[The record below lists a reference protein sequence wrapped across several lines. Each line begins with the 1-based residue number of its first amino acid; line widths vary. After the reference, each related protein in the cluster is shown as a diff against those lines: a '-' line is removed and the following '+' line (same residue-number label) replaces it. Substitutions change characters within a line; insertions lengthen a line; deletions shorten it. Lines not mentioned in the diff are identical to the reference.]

1 MRKSQFLRRFIKI
14 IKYFIIIFSVAL
26 ILVGLVIGFYL
37 YNAKSSPNGKAIV
50 SGLRDEVVITFDQS
64 DIPHVEAKSSNDALF
79 SLGYLHARE
88 RGWQLE
94 FNRRL
99 ASGSLSEI
107 IGEKTIRI
115 DQFIRTL
122 GIRTAARNQFELL
135 PSETKLALEA
145 YTNGINS
152 GFADL
157 GWALPAEFIL
167 LGTKPGLWTP
177 IDSMSWMMMMALD
190 LGDNWSKEVIR
201 LQLASILTTEEI
213 WQILPPYLDDLP
225 ATHLDFAKMY
235 KEREIYQTD
244 NDKGKT
250 VASNYYQLQDVLPM
264 GQDGKGSNNWVIS
277 GDKTISGKPILANDP
292 HLGLST
298 PSTWYFVHLKSKEMN
313 IIGGSIPGLPGII
326 LGHTPKV
333 AWGFTNTAADV
344 QDLYIDRIQANN
356 PIKYETA
363 SGSEL
368 FKIRRE
374 TISIKGQR
382 PLTILVRET
391 VHGPVISDVYE
402 PLKKL
407 IDTEKFVVSLKW
419 TALDKKN
426 HSILSLLAVNKS
438 NSLEDLKKA
447 FSNFHAPVQ
456 NIVMADVD
464 GNFGYMVAG
473 ATPKRLKQSGM
484 SGVAPVFGWEIKNE
498 WGPYLTSKDLPQDF
512 SSNLHWIVTA
522 NHKVQPENVDYDL
535 TADWTSPYR
544 YDRINQLLQSKT
556 KHDIPS
562 NMDIQA
568 DTLSLAATP
577 LIKLFKE
584 TVNQN
589 AHHEKVQPLIENFQ
603 GDMKINS
610 AGALIFNVWIDQLTQ
625 LIFKPKLGIFFEE
638 IYHQKNLREGLIK
651 ILSNNDSSWCDD
663 TKTPE
668 IERCADLSP
677 EALNLAMNYLS
688 KRYGTNPSNWTWGQ
702 AHPAISQHNPLSK
715 APLLGKLFELKTPFP
730 GDTFTINVGRVNYG
744 NAEEPYATNLAPGM
758 RVIYDLSNFDQSVF
772 MGIGGQSG
780 WVQSKRY
787 REYLGI
793 WSQNNYLPLSTNIP
807 KTTQGVL
814 LLKAK

>member
-1 MRKSQFLRRFIKI
+1 MRNIQLPRTIIKI
-14 IKYFIIIFSVAL
+14 FKYFFIILFVVSA
-26 ILVGLVIGFYL
+26 LVGVAFGFYL
-37 YNAKSSPNGKAIV
+37 FNAKSSPHGKAIV
-50 SGLRDEVVITFDQS
+50 SGLRDEVLITFDQS
-64 DIPHVEAKSSNDALF
+64 DIPHIEAKSSNDALF

-122 GIRTAARNQFELL
+122 GIRTAARNQYELL

-145 YTNGINS
+145 YTNGINA

-225 ATHLDFAKMY
+225 ATNLDFAKLY
-235 KEREIYQTD
+235 KDRGIYQTATE
-244 NDKGKT
+244 NTKA
-250 VASNYYQLQDVLPM
+250 VASNHYQLQDVIPM

-313 IIGGSIPGLPGII
+313 IIGGSIPGLPGVI

-344 QDLYIDRIQANN
+344 QDLYIDQLHANN
-356 PIKYETA
+356 PTKYETA

-374 TISIKGQR
+374 TISIKGQK

-391 VHGPVISDVYE
+391 IHGPVISDVYE

-407 IDTEKFVVSLKW
+407 VNTEKFVVSMRW

-426 HSILSLLAVNKS
+426 QSILSLLAVNKS

-447 FSNFHAPVQ
+447 FSNFYAPMQ
-456 NIVMADVD
+456 NIVMADVE
-464 GNFGYMVAG
+464 GNIGYMVAG
-473 ATPKRLKQSGM
+473 AAPKRLKHSGM
-484 SGVAPVFGWEIKNE
+484 SGVAPVFGWDVKNE
-498 WGPYLTSKDLPQDF
+498 WGPYLSPEELPQDF
-512 SSNLHWIVTA
+512 SSNLNWIATA
-522 NHKVQPENVDYDL
+522 NHKIQSENVNYSL

-544 YDRINQLLQSKT
+544 YDRINQLLESKT
-556 KHDIPS
+556 KHDIES
-562 NMDIQA
+562 NMVLQA
-568 DTLSLAATP
+568 DTLSLATTP
-577 LIKLFKE
+577 LIALLKD
-584 TVNQN
+584 TVSKN
-589 AHHEKVQPLIENFQ
+589 ASHEKIQPLIENFK
-603 GDMKINS
+603 GDMKINDG
-610 AGALIFNVWIDQLTQ
+610 GALIFNAWVDQLTR
-625 LIFKPKLGIFFEE
+625 LIFKPKLGVFFDD
-638 IYHQKNLREGLIK
+638 IYHQRNLREGLIQ
-651 ILSNNDSSWCDD
+651 ILSNKDSSWCDD
-663 TKTPE
+663 TKTPKME
-668 IERCADLSP
+668 LCGDLSSQ
-677 EALNLAMNYLS
+677 ALNLAMEYLS
-688 KRYGTNPSNWTWGQ
+688 NRYGSNPRDWTWGQ
-702 AHPAISQHNPLSK
+702 AHPAISQHNPMSK
-715 APLLGKLFELKTPFP
+715 VPFLGKLFELKVPFP
-730 GDTFTINVGRVNYG
+730 GDTFTINVGRMNYS
-744 NAEEPYATNLAPGM
+744 NPDEPYATNLAPGM
-758 RVIYDLSNFDQSVF
+758 RVIYDLSNFDQSIF

-787 REYLGI
+787 REYLGL
-793 WSQNNYLPLSTNIP
+793 WSQNNYLPLSTNFS
-807 KTTQGVL
+807 KDNQTVL
-814 LLKAK
+814 LLKSR

>member
-1 MRKSQFLRRFIKI
+1 MRKTQFLRPFIKI
-14 IKYFIIIFSVAL
+14 GKYFFVIFSVVFVLA
-26 ILVGLVIGFYL
+26 GLVIGFYL
-37 YNAKSSPNGKAIV
+37 FSAKSSPVGKEIV
-50 SGLRDEVVITFDQS
+50 SGLRDEVLITFDQS
-64 DIPHVEAKSSNDALF
+64 DIPHIEAKSSYDALY

-107 IGEKTIRI
+107 IGEKTIRV

-122 GIRTAARNQFELL
+122 GIRNAARNQYELL

-145 YTNGINS
+145 YTNGINA
-152 GFADL
+152 GFAGL
-157 GWALPAEFIL
+157 GWALPTEFIL

-190 LGDNWSKEVIR
+190 LGDNWSKEVMR

-213 WQILPPYLDDLP
+213 WQILPPYEDDLP
-225 ATHLDFAKMY
+225 ATNLDFAKLY
-235 KEREIYQTD
+235 KDKGIYQKVTD
-244 NDKGKT
+244 SNET
-250 VASNYYQLQDVLPM
+250 VASNFYHLQDVLPM

-313 IIGGSIPGLPGII
+313 IIGGSIPGLPGVI

-344 QDLYIDRIQANN
+344 QDLYIDQIQANN
-356 PIKYETA
+356 PNKYETA

-374 TISIKGQR
+374 TISIKGQK

-391 VHGPVISDVYE
+391 IHGPVISDVYE

-407 IDTEKFVVSLKW
+407 INTEKFVVSMKW

-426 HSILSLLAVNKS
+426 QSILSLLAVNKS

-447 FSNFHAPVQ
+447 FSNFYAPVQ

-464 GNFGYMVAG
+464 GNIGFMVAG
-473 ATPKRLKQSGM
+473 TAPKRLKHSGM
-484 SGVAPVFGWEIKNE
+484 SGVAPVFGWEVKNE
-498 WGPYLTSKDLPQDF
+498 WSSLLTPQELPQDF
-512 SSNLHWIVTA
+512 SSNLNWIATA
-522 NHKVQPENVDYDL
+522 NHKIQSENVNYTL

-544 YDRINQLLQSKT
+544 YDRINQLLQSKA
-556 KHDIPS
+556 KHDVAS
-562 NMDIQA
+562 NMVLQA

-577 LIKLFKE
+577 LIELLKD
-584 TVNQN
+584 TVSKN
-589 AHHEKVQPLIENFQ
+589 ASRERIQPLIENFQ
-603 GDMKINS
+603 GDMKSNDS
-610 AGALIFNVWIDQLTQ
+610 GALIFNAWVDQLTQ
-625 LIFKPKLGIFFEE
+625 LVFKPKLGIFFDD
-638 IYHQKNLREGLIK
+638 IYHQKNLREGLIQ
-651 ILSNNDSSWCDD
+651 ILNNKDSIWCDD
-663 TKTPE
+663 SKTPK
-668 IERCADLSP
+668 IELCGDLSP
-677 EALNLAMNYLS
+677 QALNLAIDYLS
-688 KRYGTNPSNWTWGQ
+688 NRYGSNPNSWKWGQ

-715 APLLGKLFELKTPFP
+715 APLLGKLFELKAPFP
-730 GDTFTINVGRVNYG
+730 GDTFTINVGRMNYS

-787 REYLGI
+787 REYLGL
-793 WSQNNYLPLSTNIP
+793 WSQNNYLPLSMNYS
-807 KTTQGVL
+807 KDNQSVL
-814 LLKAK
+814 VLKSK